1 MRVLFTCGR
10 EPQYPRNI
18 ILRRCLA
25 SNNDID
31 DAVDEA
37 RWLLLRYARVG
48 LKLLAPRPPY
58 DMACVGFL
66 GQPLMPL
73 VRLRTRKPILFDA
86 FLSVYDTLCFDR
98 KRFAPGSPAGR
109 LAFWLDRTSCSLA
122 DLVLLDTEAHA
133 RYFCNTFG
141 IPPAK
146 VRRLFVG
153 CDETLFFPRTIES
166 SQPLVLFYGTF
177 LPLHGIDIII
187 RAAKL
192 VGSAGGARFRV
203 VGDGMEYAR
212 IRRLCSELDVQN
224 VEFVAPMPI
233 NRLAD
238 EVATATICLGGHFS
252 TIDKAQRV
260 IAGKTFQALATGKAT
275 IVGDNPA
282 NRELLTPGYDALFCP
297 MGDPQALAS
306 AILKLLG
313 DAELRAYLGGNGFR
327 TFREQASSDVLS
339 REISR
344 MVGELLGASQ
354 S

>member
-1 MRVLFTCGR
+1 MQVLFTCGR
-10 EPQYPRNI
+10 EPSYQRNI
-18 ILRRCLA
+18 ILRTCLERNFAVQSVTDA
-25 SNNDID
+25 SKRLPI
-31 DAVDEA
+31 
-37 RWLLLRYARVG
+37 RYARLI
-48 LKLLAPRPPY
+48 LKLFSTRARH

-66 GQPLMPL
+66 GQPLVPL

-98 KRFAPGSPAGR
+98 KRFAPSSPAGR

-133 RYFCNTFG
+133 RYFCDTFG
-141 IPPAK
+141 VPPAK

-153 CDETLFFPRTIES
+153 CDETVFFPRTIQS
-166 SQPLVLFYGTF
+166 PQPLVLFYGTF

-192 VGSAGGARFRV
+192 VGAASRTRFRV
-203 VGDGMEYAR
+203 IGDGMEYER
-212 IRRLCSELDVQN
+212 IRQLCNELDVQN
-224 VEFVAPMPI
+224 VEFKAPMPI
-233 NRLAD
+233 DRLAD
-238 EVATATICLGGHFS
+238 EVAAATVCLGGHFS
-252 TIDKAQRV
+252 TIDKAKRV
-260 IAGKTFQALATGKAT
+260 IAGKTFQALAMGKAT

-306 AILKLLG
+306 AVLTLLG

-327 TFREQASSDVLS
+327 TFQERASSDVLS
-339 REISR
+339 REVGR
-344 MVGELLGASQ
+344 MVGELVGAPRT
-354 S
+354 